1 MKYISNIHTHTTYC
15 DGKNTIEENILIAIN
30 KGFIS
35 IGFSGHSHFDYDISS
50 MSVANTIKYLEDI
63 KKCKEVYK
71 DKIEVY
77 AGIEGDYYSNLSK
90 DTDIEMGLDY
100 RIGSVHFIED
110 DEGNY
115 YPIDN
120 SEDKFIYALNYF
132 SDIKEIAK
140 RYYNNIIK
148 MINTQKPDIIGH
160 LDLIRKYN
168 KNNKYFNVYDNWHI
182 DLIDNVLLAIKDYNK
197 NNGLMMIE
205 INTGKVKED
214 NLKAY
219 YPNDLTIKRILEL
232 DIPIIVNTDCHVA
245 DRLDNYYIDMIDT
258 LREVGFSSVKMLI
271 NNNFIDVEI

>member
-63 KKCKEVYK
+63 KKYKEVYK

>member
-15 DGKNTIEENILIAIN
+15 DGKNTIEENILMAIN

-63 KKCKEVYK
+63 KKYKEIYK

-148 MINTQKPDIIGH
+148 MIKTQKPDIIGH

-168 KNNKYFNVYDNWHI
+168 KNNKYFNVYDKWHI

-245 DRLDNYYIDMIDT
+245 DKLDNYYIDMINI
-258 LREVGFSSVKMLI
+258 LREFGFSSVKMLI

>member
-168 KNNKYFNVYDNWHI
+168 KNNKYFNVYDKWHI

>member
-15 DGKNTIEENILIAIN
+15 DGKNTIEENILMAIN

-63 KKCKEVYK
+63 KKYKEVYK

-148 MINTQKPDIIGH
+148 MIKTQKPDIIGH

-168 KNNKYFNVYDNWHI
+168 KNNKYFNVYDKWHI

-245 DRLDNYYIDMIDT
+245 DRLDNYYIDMIDI
-258 LREVGFSSVKMLI
+258 LREVGFSSIKMLI